1 MQSTAFQTSAGS
13 LVRGVAC
20 KNTKLRQFR
29 RGGGGGDVVEAL
41 QSLVLIGTGRSE
53 RSSGALKASAAP

>member
-13 LVRGVAC
+13 LVRGVAF

-29 RGGGGGDVVEAL
+29 GGGGDAVEAV
-41 QSLVLIGTGRSE
+41 SCTV
-53 RSSGALKASAAP
+53 

>member
-13 LVRGVAC
+13 LVRGAAC

-29 RGGGGGDVVEAL
+29 HGGGGGDVVEACS
-41 QSLVLIGTGRSE
+41 QSF
-53 RSSGALKASAAP
+53 